1 MIVAFN
7 TQHTGDRSRDHRG
20 YAEPFTSEQVDSL
33 LSEDWLRQMVADI
46 RSGKEELKDK
56 LPYICPHYARFKD
69 NHRAQA
75 SIIPEAFTFMTCVD
89 VDDKELVQT
98 AIERTTELIADEDS
112 DWQELIL
119 RMDYS
124 ARKKLHIWLRLPV
137 GKTIAETQELF
148 CEEIGIPKANDES
161 CTTPERFIFLTG
173 IDEEIYR
180 SPLWMKDLTEAEI
193 EERREAYL
201 NRGLDVDG
209 RRLQKGA
216 EKNQIP
222 AGAPTGSRIPTDERQ
237 VNEEAQAAS
246 LAAFDLCA
254 EQAGLNPKAMDVW
267 GVHNWHANLMA
278 VLSVGVAKLMSR
290 EQLRA
295 VVAQRLPNYC
305 QTEDCRKLI
314 DYFYE
319 KYDADKGFM
328 NTALREINAKAQ
340 QSNTDESPVF
350 VELEETELPQLPKM
364 PQGVKDSIDAAGQAL
379 AMPVITAV
387 CPCIGALATG
397 VVLDVHGQKRG
408 LNLISYIA
416 GDFGS
421 GKGSID
427 PLMDAWMCEVK
438 AIDKMY
444 QNQED
449 EWRAKMRASK
459 NRKEQPEEP
468 KLPVRFITLNNTVAN
483 LAERLANVVGKHAFS
498 FTPEADTVAQK
509 WKNSV
514 SDFSVMLRQSYDG
527 SRYDREARSPDAV
540 NVHIE
545 HLLWNVTMCGTPDA
559 LYRVVNNY
567 TDGFQSRIA
576 LARTPDNTYWQ
587 LEDKPN
593 VLTPRQEDR
602 IRQVAHLLPLM
613 QGEIVLPKLEQRGR
627 EWLEKIRLETMM
639 NDDRT
644 KARQRIRICVTT
656 QRMTCC
662 LMLCKVCE
670 QLIQKH
676 GLNGAE
682 NQLKQNP
689 NLWKEM
695 LLKTQTPQMLAM
707 YDVIADSLMDNALYF
722 FRDRIENAFNSR
734 NYVGNLSGERRR
746 RGKNDSIYERLD
758 ILFTFEQAMQH
769 SIAVKGSGVTL
780 NSVQQMLKNW
790 SKQGLI
796 EQDEDTKYRKCK

>member
-1 MIVAFN
+1 MTVAFN

-20 YAEPFTSEQVDSL
+20 YAEPFTSEQVDGL
-33 LSEDWLRQMVADI
+33 LSEDWLRRMVGDI
-46 RSGKEELKDK
+46 RNGQEELKDK
-56 LPYICPHYARFKD
+56 LPYICPHYGRFKD

-75 SIIPEAFTFMTCVD
+75 NIIPEAFTFMTCAD
-89 VDDKELVQT
+89 VDDMELVDK
-98 AIERTTELIADEDS
+98 AIKNTKALIADEDS

-137 GKTIAETQELF
+137 GKTIAETQQEF
-148 CEEIGIPKANDES
+148 CDEIGVPYDES
-161 CTTPERFIFLTG
+161 CITPERFIYLTG

-180 SPLWMKDLTEAEI
+180 SSLWMKDLSEEEI

-209 RRLQKGA
+209 RNLKGIVKS
-216 EKNQIP
+216 EKL
-222 AGAPTGSRIPTDERQ
+222 RIKSDKGI
-237 VNEEAQAAS
+237 EEGEPEAAFGAS

-254 EQAGLNPKAMDVW
+254 EQAGLNPAEMDLW

-278 VLSVGVAKLMSR
+278 VLSIGVAKLMSR

-295 VVAQRLPNYC
+295 VVAQRLPNYS
-305 QTEDCRKLI
+305 QTEDCAKLI

-340 QSNTDESPVF
+340 KSGTEESGEF
-350 VELEETELPQLPKM
+350 VELDDDSELPQMPKM
-364 PQGVKDSIDAAGQAL
+364 PQGVKDSIDAAGKVL
-379 AMPVITAV
+379 AMPVITAI

-397 VVLDVHGQKRG
+397 VVLDVHGQKKG
-408 LNLISYIA
+408 LNLIAYIA
-416 GDFGS
+416 GDFAS

-427 PLMDAWMCEVK
+427 PIVDAWMSEV
-438 AIDKMY
+438 AAVDQIY
-444 QNQED
+444 LTQED
-449 EWRAKMRASK
+449 EWRAKKQASK
-459 NRKEQPEEP
+459 NKKDQPEEP
-468 KLPVRFITLNNTVAN
+468 RLPVRYIALNSTVAK
-483 LAERLANVVGKHAFS
+483 LAERLANAEGKHAFS

-509 WKNSV
+509 WKSAM

-527 SRYDREARSPDAV
+527 SKYDREAKSVDAV
-540 NVHIE
+540 SVHIK
-545 HLLWNVTMCGTPDA
+545 HLLWNVTLCGTPDA

-576 LARTPDNTYWQ
+576 VARTPDNTFWK

-593 VLTPRQEDR
+593 VLTAKQEER

-613 QGEIVLPKLEQRGR
+613 QGEIVLPKLEQCGR

-639 NDDRT
+639 NDDRV

-656 QRMTCC
+656 QRMVCC

-682 NQLKQNP
+682 AQLKQNP

-695 LLKTQTPQMLAM
+695 LLKAQTPQMLGT
-707 YDVIADSLMDNALYF
+707 YDVIADSLMENALYF
-722 FRDRIENAFNSR
+722 FRHRIENAFNSR
-734 NYVGNLSGERRR
+734 DYAGRVNQRQKS
-746 RGKNDSIYERLD
+746 GKNDTIFQRLD
-758 ILFTFEQAMQH
+758 QQFSFEQAMQQSVAIKGADVTRN
-769 SIAVKGSGVTL
+769 SIH
-780 NSVQQMLKNW
+780 QMLKNW
-790 SKQGLI
+790 KLQRLI
-796 EQDEDTKYRKCK
+796 EQTKDGKYRKL

>member
-1 MIVAFN
+1 MTVAFN

-20 YAEPFTSEQVDSL
+20 YAEPFTSEQVDGL
-33 LSEDWLRQMVADI
+33 LSEDWLRRMVGDI
-46 RSGKEELKDK
+46 RNGQEELKDR
-56 LPYICPHYARFKD
+56 LPYVCPHYGRFKD
-69 NHRAQA
+69 NHRSQA
-75 SIIPEAFTFMTCVD
+75 DIIPNEFTFMTCVD
-89 VDDKELVQT
+89 VDDKELVEP
-98 AIERTTELIADEDS
+98 AIERTKELIADEDS

-137 GKTIAETQELF
+137 GKTIAETQQEF
-148 CEEIGIPKANDES
+148 CDEIGVPYDES
-161 CTTPERFIFLTG
+161 CVTPERFIFLTG

-180 SPLWMKDLTEAEI
+180 SPLWMKDLSEEEI

-209 RRLQKGA
+209 RKFKVRVNSEKGIVRSAEGRLQPEA
-216 EKNQIP
+216 SKNSEP
-222 AGAPTGSRIPTDERQ
+222 EVALG
-237 VNEEAQAAS
+237 AS

-254 EQAGLNPKAMDVW
+254 EQAGLNPAEMDLW

-278 VLSVGVAKLMSR
+278 VLSIGVAKLMSR

-295 VVAQRLPNYC
+295 VVAQRLPNYS
-305 QTEDCRKLI
+305 QTEDCAKLI

-340 QSNTDESPVF
+340 KSGSEESAEF
-350 VELEETELPQLPKM
+350 VELDEESEQPRLPRM
-364 PQGVKDSIDAAGQAL
+364 PLGVRDSIEAAGKAL
-379 AMPVITAV
+379 AMPVITAI

-408 LNLISYIA
+408 LNLIAYIA

-438 AIDKMY
+438 AVDKMY
-444 QNQED
+444 QDQED

-459 NRKEQPEEP
+459 NKKEQPEEP

-509 WKNSV
+509 WKSSV

-527 SRYDREARSPDAV
+527 SRYDREARSPEAV

-545 HLLWNVTMCGTPDA
+545 HLLWNVTLCGTPDA

-576 LARTPDNTYWQ
+576 LARTPDNTYWK

-593 VLTPRQEDR
+593 VLTPKQEER

-613 QGEIVLPKLEQRGR
+613 QGEIVLPKLETKGR

-639 NDDRT
+639 NDDRV

-656 QRMTCC
+656 QRMVCC

-682 NQLKQNP
+682 AQLKQNP

-695 LLKTQTPQMLAM
+695 LLKAQTPQMLGT
-707 YDVIADSLMDNALYF
+707 YDVIADSLMENALYF
-722 FRDRIENAFNSR
+722 FRHRIENAFNSR
-734 NYVGNLSGERRR
+734 DYAGKSNQRQKS
-746 RGKNDSIYERLD
+746 GKNDTIFQRLD
-758 ILFTFEQAMQH
+758 QQFSFEQAMQQ
-769 SIAVKGSGVTL
+769 SVAIKGADVTN
-780 NSVQQMLKNW
+780 NSVRQMLKNW
-790 SKQGLI
+790 RKQGLI
-796 EQDEDTKYRKCK
+796 DLTNDGKYRKL

>member
-1 MIVAFN
+1 MTVAFN

-20 YAEPFTSEQVDSL
+20 YAEPFTSEQVDGL
-33 LSEDWLRQMVADI
+33 LSEDWLRRMVGDI
-46 RSGKEELKDK
+46 RNGQEELKDK
-56 LPYICPHYARFKD
+56 LPYICPHYGRFKD

-75 SIIPEAFTFMTCVD
+75 NIIPEAFTFMTCAD
-89 VDDKELVQT
+89 VDDMELVDK
-98 AIERTTELIADEDS
+98 AIKNTKALIADEDS

-137 GKTIAETQELF
+137 GKTIAETQQEF
-148 CEEIGIPKANDES
+148 CDEIGVPYDES
-161 CTTPERFIFLTG
+161 CITPERFIYLTG

-180 SPLWMKDLTEAEI
+180 SPLWMKDLSEEEI

-209 RRLQKGA
+209 RNLKGIVKS
-216 EKNQIP
+216 EKL
-222 AGAPTGSRIPTDERQ
+222 RIKSDKGI
-237 VNEEAQAAS
+237 EEGEPEAALGAS

-254 EQAGLNPKAMDVW
+254 EQAGLNPAEMDLW

-278 VLSVGVAKLMSR
+278 VLSIGVAKLMSR

-295 VVAQRLPNYC
+295 VVAQRLPNYS
-305 QTEDCRKLI
+305 QTEDCAKLI

-340 QSNTDESPVF
+340 KSGTEEAGEF
-350 VELEETELPQLPKM
+350 VELDDDSELPQMPKM
-364 PQGVKDSIDAAGQAL
+364 PQGVKDSIDAAGKVL
-379 AMPVITAV
+379 AMPVITAI

-397 VVLDVHGQKRG
+397 VVLDVHGQKKG
-408 LNLISYIA
+408 LNLIAYIA
-416 GDFGS
+416 GDFAS

-427 PLMDAWMCEVK
+427 PIVDAWMSEV
-438 AIDKMY
+438 AAVDQIY
-444 QNQED
+444 LTQED
-449 EWRAKMRASK
+449 EWRAKKQASK
-459 NRKEQPEEP
+459 NKKDQPEEP
-468 KLPVRFITLNNTVAN
+468 RLPVRYIALNSTVAK
-483 LAERLANVVGKHAFS
+483 LAERLANAEGKHAFS

-509 WKNSV
+509 WKSAM

-527 SRYDREARSPDAV
+527 SKYDREAKSVDAV
-540 NVHIE
+540 SVHIK
-545 HLLWNVTMCGTPDA
+545 HLLWNVTLCGTPDA

-576 LARTPDNTYWQ
+576 VARTPDNTFWK

-593 VLTPRQEDR
+593 VLTAKQEER

-613 QGEIVLPKLEQRGR
+613 QGEIVLPKLEQCGR

-639 NDDRT
+639 NDDRV

-656 QRMTCC
+656 QRMVCC

-682 NQLKQNP
+682 AQLKQNP

-695 LLKTQTPQMLAM
+695 LLKAQTPQMLGT
-707 YDVIADSLMDNALYF
+707 YDVIADSLMENALYF
-722 FRDRIENAFNSR
+722 FRHRIENAFNSR
-734 NYVGNLSGERRR
+734 DYAGKGNQRKKS
-746 RGKNDSIYERLD
+746 GKNDTIFQRLD
-758 ILFTFEQAMQH
+758 QQFSFEQAMQQSVAIKGADVTRN
-769 SIAVKGSGVTL
+769 SIH
-780 NSVQQMLKNW
+780 QMLKNW
-790 SKQGLI
+790 KLQRLI
-796 EQDEDTKYRKCK
+796 EQTKDGKYRKL

>member
-340 QSNTDESPVF
+340 QSNTEESPVF

-689 NLWKEM
+689 NLWKDM
-695 LLKTQTPQMLAM
+695 LLKVQTPQMLAM

>member
-1 MIVAFN
+1 MTVAFN

-20 YAEPFTSEQVDSL
+20 YAEPFTSEQVDGL
-33 LSEDWLRQMVADI
+33 LSEDWLRRMVGDI
-46 RSGKEELKDK
+46 RNGQEELKDK
-56 LPYICPHYARFKD
+56 LPYICPHYQRFKD

-75 SIIPEAFTFMTCVD
+75 NIIPEAFTFMTCAD
-89 VDDKELVQT
+89 VDDMELVDK
-98 AIERTTELIADEDS
+98 AIKNTKALIADEDS

-137 GKTIAETQELF
+137 GKTIAETQQEF
-148 CEEIGIPKANDES
+148 CDEIGVPYDES
-161 CTTPERFIFLTG
+161 CITPERFIYLTG

-180 SPLWMKDLTEAEI
+180 SPLWMKDLSEEEI

-209 RRLQKGA
+209 RNLKGIVKS
-216 EKNQIP
+216 EKL
-222 AGAPTGSRIPTDERQ
+222 RIKSDKGI
-237 VNEEAQAAS
+237 EEGEPEVALGAS

-254 EQAGLNPKAMDVW
+254 EQAGLNPAEMDLW

-278 VLSVGVAKLMSR
+278 VLSIGVAKLMSR

-295 VVAQRLPNYC
+295 VVAQRLPNYS
-305 QTEDCRKLI
+305 QTEDCAKLI

-340 QSNTDESPVF
+340 KSGTEESGEF
-350 VELEETELPQLPKM
+350 VELDDDSELPQMPKM
-364 PQGVKDSIDAAGQAL
+364 PQGVKDSIDAAGKVL
-379 AMPVITAV
+379 AMPVITAI

-397 VVLDVHGQKRG
+397 VVLDVHGQKKG
-408 LNLISYIA
+408 LNLIAYIA
-416 GDFGS
+416 GDFAS

-427 PLMDAWMCEVK
+427 PIVDAWMSEV
-438 AIDKMY
+438 AAVDQIY
-444 QNQED
+444 LTQED
-449 EWRAKMRASK
+449 EWRAKKQASK
-459 NRKEQPEEP
+459 NKKDQPEEP
-468 KLPVRFITLNNTVAN
+468 RLPVRYIALNSTVAK
-483 LAERLANVVGKHAFS
+483 LAERLANAEGKHAFS

-509 WKNSV
+509 WKSAM

-527 SRYDREARSPDAV
+527 SKYDREAKSVDAV
-540 NVHIE
+540 SVHIK
-545 HLLWNVTMCGTPDA
+545 HLLWNVTLCGTPDA

-576 LARTPDNTYWQ
+576 VARTPDNTFWK

-593 VLTPRQEDR
+593 VLTAKQEER

-613 QGEIVLPKLEQRGR
+613 QGEIVLPKLEQCGR

-639 NDDRT
+639 NDDRV

-656 QRMTCC
+656 QRMVCC

-682 NQLKQNP
+682 TQLKQNP

-695 LLKTQTPQMLAM
+695 LLKAQTPQMLST

-722 FRDRIENAFNSR
+722 FRHRIENAFNSR
-734 NYVGNLSGERRR
+734 DYAGKGNQRQKS
-746 RGKNDSIYERLD
+746 GKNDTIFQRLD
-758 ILFTFEQAMQH
+758 QQFSFEQAMQQSVAIKGADVTRN
-769 SIAVKGSGVTL
+769 SIH
-780 NSVQQMLKNW
+780 QMLKNW
-790 SKQGLI
+790 KLQRLI
-796 EQDEDTKYRKCK
+796 EQTKDGKYRKL

>member
-1 MIVAFN
+1 MTVAFN

-20 YAEPFTSEQVDSL
+20 YAEPFTSEQVDGL
-33 LSEDWLRQMVADI
+33 LSEDWLRRMVGDI
-46 RSGKEELKDK
+46 RNGQEELKDR
-56 LPYICPHYARFKD
+56 LPYVCPHYGRFKD

-89 VDDKELVQT
+89 VDDKELVEP
-98 AIERTTELIADEDS
+98 AIERTKELIADEDS

-137 GKTIAETQELF
+137 GKTIAETQQEF
-148 CEEIGIPKANDES
+148 CDEIGVPYDES
-161 CTTPERFIFLTG
+161 CVTPERFIFLTG

-180 SPLWMKDLTEAEI
+180 SPLWMKDLSEEEI

-209 RRLQKGA
+209 RKLRKGGNTQGTVPQCSTSSAQQGQSPCVA
-216 EKNQIP
+216 EV
-222 AGAPTGSRIPTDERQ
+222 ALG
-237 VNEEAQAAS
+237 AS

-254 EQAGLNPKAMDVW
+254 EQAGLNPAEMDLW

-278 VLSVGVAKLMSR
+278 VLSIGVAKLMSR

-295 VVAQRLPNYC
+295 VVAQRLPNYS
-305 QTEDCRKLI
+305 QTEDCAKLI

-340 QSNTDESPVF
+340 KSGAEESAGFVDLDEESEQPR
-350 VELEETELPQLPKM
+350 LPRM
-364 PQGVKDSIDAAGQAL
+364 PLGVRDSIDAAGKAL
-379 AMPVITAV
+379 AMPVITAI

-397 VVLDVHGQKRG
+397 VVLDVHGQKKG
-408 LNLISYIA
+408 LNLIAYIA
-416 GDFGS
+416 GDPAS

-438 AIDKMY
+438 AVDKMY
-444 QNQED
+444 QDQED

-459 NRKEQPEEP
+459 NKKEQPEEP

-509 WKNSV
+509 WKSSV

-545 HLLWNVTMCGTPDA
+545 HLLWNVTLCGTPDA
-559 LYRVVNNY
+559 LYRVVTNY

-593 VLTPRQEDR
+593 VLTPKQEER

-613 QGEIVLPKLEQRGR
+613 QGEIVLPKLETKGR

-639 NDDRT
+639 NDDRV

-656 QRMTCC
+656 QRMVCC

-682 NQLKQNP
+682 VQLKQNP

-695 LLKTQTPQMLAM
+695 LLKAQTPQMLGT
-707 YDVIADSLMDNALYF
+707 YDVIADSLMENALYF
-722 FRDRIENAFNSR
+722 FRHRIENAFNSR
-734 NYVGNLSGERRR
+734 DYAGKGSQRKKS
-746 RGKNDSIYERLD
+746 GKNDTIFQRLD
-758 ILFTFEQAMQH
+758 HQFSFEQAMQQ
-769 SIAVKGSGVTL
+769 SVAIKGADVTN
-780 NSVQQMLKNW
+780 NSVRQMLKNW
-790 SKQGLI
+790 RKQGLI
-796 EQDEDTKYRKCK
+796 DLTNDGKYRKL